1 MPVIVVV
8 PNAGRG
14 RALLHF
20 CTATRCDTTEL
31 QTTVTLSGQI
41 DFGTRRVP
49 NRRCADTLMPG
60 SAQFSAEAALNVQRA
75 TSRSPV
81 VASLSATG
89 RCSGAAVT
97 PREAAACIADAIC
110 GAT

>member
-8 PNAGRG
+8 PIVGRV

-49 NRRCADTLMPG
+49 NRPCADTLMPG
-60 SAQFSAEAALNVQRA
+60 SAQFSAEAGAEHSARNQPKPGGRELVRDRSLFRS
-75 TSRSPV
+75 SRH
-81 VASLSATG
+81 AARG
-89 RCSGAAVT
+89 R
-97 PREAAACIADAIC
+97 RL
-110 GAT
+110 